1 MTNGYEVIFENGT
14 STTGTTV
21 DVLIGA
27 VRFRRE
33 TIYQV
38 WHHTREQ
45 KSFRMQHK
53 LLCHQPLSFPELE
66 RLLRNYGASYM

>member
-1 MTNGYEVIFENGT
+1 MTIGYEVVFDNGT

-21 DVLIGA
+21 DGLIGA

-33 TIYQV
+33 AIYQV

-53 LLCHQPLSFPELE
+53 LLCQQPISFMELE
-66 RLLRNYGASYM
+66 RLLRVYGASYM